1 MLVLT
6 RKPGQSII
14 IGDGIEV
21 SVLSVTG
28 EKVRLG
34 IAADRDVPIYRNEV
48 HERIKRE
55 RAESGAES
63 EEEEEDVEQPVRTI
77 A

>member
-6 RKPGQSII
+6 RKPGQSIF

-28 EKVRLG
+28 EKVRIG

-48 HERIKRE
+48 HERMQAE
-55 RAESGAES
+55 RAESD
-63 EEEEEDVEQPVRTI
+63 EEEEDVEDVEESVRTV